1 MKKLKSLIKLIAFIK
16 LIKPRR
22 RRRRRIKLMP
32 LLNPKRAGKVFYH
45 AGRIRMRNEMKRL
58 LY

>member
-1 MKKLKSLIKLIAFIK
+1 MKKLKSLIKLITFIK
-16 LIKPRR
+16 LIKPK
-22 RRRRRIKLMP
+22 RRRRRIKLRP